1 MSEKFGKY
9 LLLKQ
14 IAVGGM
20 GEIFLAQERG
30 FGGVERTLVVKRLLP
45 SLTSSEEF
53 VDMFLDEGRI
63 AAQLSHPNIVQLY
76 EVGQNEGRYYIA
88 MEYVDG
94 LSLAE
99 LLIRLAHMST
109 AALPLDVALPIA
121 HALAAALS
129 YAHGRKDQRGES
141 LAVVHRDVTPQ
152 NVLLS
157 RLGGVKL
164 TDFGIASAANKVHVT
179 TVGKVKGK
187 LAYMAPEQARGEKL
201 DGRADLFALGILV
214 YEMTTGVHPFLD
226 AARFAGDSPDAVQ
239 ALIKIITSPPPP
251 PSSQD
256 PLFPHDLQTL
266 VMRCLEKDPGD
277 RPSSAA
283 AVERKLEELMEVR
296 QIAPSGRAL
305 ADLIARV
312 CPPTNRPATMTG
324 PVVVVRPG
332 QGTVPMADAAAA
344 ATAGTGGAPRL
355 YTEAGAVASAPETM
369 EIELVEEDGPTIAI
383 TTGESSAS
391 VLRPFDEE
399 EPGRT
404 EATSPYDRLRRSAQ
418 LRVILYAF
426 GAAMLGAVLTLAVIY
441 VPGWDKPTPIGTP
454 LRVDDPPPLLQRDAD
469 SAANGDPTP
478 IPPVVPPSPSID
490 PVVADGGTGAAV
502 EDGGAAASGPTM
514 DFTAPATPNAP
525 RRPGAIT
532 FRVYPWAYVS
542 VDGQARG
549 QAPMPPIQASAGSHR
564 VTLRCGS
571 EQKVFVVRVPPGG
584 RAAVS
589 HRFSR
594 CR

>member
-1 MSEKFGKY
+1 VSEKFGKY

-99 LLIRLAHMST
+99 LLIRMAHTST
-109 AALPLDVALPIA
+109 AALPLDVALPVA
-121 HALAAALS
+121 HGLAAALS
-129 YAHGRKDQRGES
+129 YAHGRKDSRGDS

-164 TDFGIASAANKVHVT
+164 TDFGIATAANKVHVT

-187 LAYMAPEQARGEKL
+187 LAYMAPEQARGEKV
-201 DGRADLFALGILV
+201 DARADLFALGILM

-239 ALIKIITSPPPP
+239 ALIKIITSPPAP
-251 PSSQD
+251 PSAQD
-256 PLFPHDLQTL
+256 PLYPNDLQAL
-266 VMRCLEKDPGD
+266 VLRCLEKDPDD
-277 RPSSAA
+277 RLPSAE
-283 AVERKLEELMEVR
+283 AVERKLEELMEIR

-312 CPPTNRPATMTG
+312 CPATNRPATMTG
-324 PVVVVRPG
+324 PVVVLRPG
-332 QGTVPMADAAAA
+332 QGTVPMGDAAPAA
-344 ATAGTGGAPRL
+344 AGTVPADL
-355 YTEAGAVASAPETM
+355 YTQAGPVVRAPEAM
-369 EIELVEEDGPTIAI
+369 EIEILEEDGPTLD
-383 TTGESSAS
+383 TRVVDDRSAS
-391 VLRPFDEE
+391 AWRALAEDE
-399 EPGRT
+399 PART

-426 GAAMLGAVLTLAVIY
+426 GAAMLGAVLTLVAIY
-441 VPGWDKPTPIGTP
+441 VPSWDAPTPTGTP
-454 LRVDDPPPLLQRDAD
+454 LQVDDPPRLLGRDAATVALGEEALTGPLLGP
-469 SAANGDPTP
+469 SAPE
-478 IPPVVPPSPSID
+478 VPGVD
-490 PVVADGGTGAAV
+490 PVGPDGGV
-502 EDGGAAASGPTM
+502 SPSGPTM
-514 DFTAPATPNAP
+514 DFTTPETPSPPSAPTP
-525 RRPGAIT
+525 RRPGVIT

-542 VDGQARG
+542 VDGQAHG
-549 QAPMPPIQASAGSHR
+549 QAPLPPVAASAGPHR
-564 VTLRCGS
+564 VTLRCGTES
-571 EQKVFVVRVPPGG
+571 KTFVVRVPPGG
-584 RAAVS
+584 RAPVS